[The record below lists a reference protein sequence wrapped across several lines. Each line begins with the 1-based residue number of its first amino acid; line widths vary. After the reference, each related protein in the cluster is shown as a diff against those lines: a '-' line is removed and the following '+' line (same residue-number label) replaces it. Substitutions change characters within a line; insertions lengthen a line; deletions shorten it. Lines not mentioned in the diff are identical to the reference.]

1 MVRNNRHKQLC
12 YKKHA
17 LFWASI
23 FLLIIV
29 KLYLVSGQT
38 LSANG
43 GEAYDDKLFIDLA
56 NNISNGNWLGEYNNR
71 TLIKGPFYPLWIA
84 INYKLGMP
92 LLFSQH
98 LLYILSCVTFI
109 GAIASIVRIRYL
121 LLIFVFILFNPISYS
136 GGVMTY
142 VLRSGIYQS
151 LSLIMISICIYFVL
165 NYKYSQ
171 KINLFLFI
179 CFGIFLSAFWLTR
192 EESIWI
198 IPFIVITYIVIFLKL
213 VTASY
218 SLRFITKQI
227 LLLILPFFILLISIV
242 TVSGLNKHYYGIST
256 YNEPKSSFFKAAYGA
271 LIRVKHQP
279 WQPAVPLPEKVRKEI
294 YSVSPAF
301 YELKPFL
308 DGEFGKRWRHI
319 LYNVKSAY
327 NNGKLDPIKKEIITS
342 FLRNDQSGI
351 WHHVWDKPQKNEYY
365 GPWFI
370 WALRDAVT
378 AAGYTSATAAKQF
391 YLRLADEINLAC
403 KDKKLDCLSARST
416 LIPPWRSEYTV
427 PLFKTFL
434 NSIYY
439 LITYSEFSAGSGF
452 SAGESVSI
460 DLFKKMTNEQLSPFP
475 FESEKSANNKI
486 VVLNRIG
493 YLYQTI
499 VPYLVLLTTIL
510 YFWVTVR
517 YFKRIFMCDFWIIT
531 TIIMITILFVLFS
544 FSFVHITSFPAILV
558 RYLTPL
564 YLLVK
569 ISLIF
574 AWLTFGN
581 KELWQVTRR

>member
-1 MVRNNRHKQLC
+1 MERNNQHKHIF
-12 YKKHA
+12 YKKYA
-17 LFWASI
+17 LFLASI
-23 FLLIIV
+23 FLFIIV

-38 LSANG
+38 LSAHG
-43 GEAYDDKLFIDLA
+43 GAFHDDKLFLDLA

-71 TLIKGPFYPLWIA
+71 ILIKGPFYPLWIA

-98 LLYILSCVTFI
+98 LLYIFSCVTFV
-109 GAIASIVRIRYL
+109 GAIARIVRGRYL

-136 GGVMTY
+136 GGVMTQ

-151 LSLIMISICIYFVL
+151 LSLVIISICIYFVL

-198 IPFIVITYIVIFLKL
+198 IPFIVITYIVIFIKL
-213 VTASY
+213 VTDSY
-218 SLRFITKQI
+218 SLRFMAKQL
-227 LLLILPFFILLISIV
+227 LLLILPFFILLISIF
-242 TVSGLNKHYYGIST
+242 TVSGLNKQYYGVFT

-271 LIRVKHQP
+271 LIRVKQQP
-279 WQPAVPLPEKVRKEI
+279 WQPAVHCPKKVQKEI
-294 YSVSPAF
+294 YSISPAF
-301 YELKPFL
+301 YELRPFL
-308 DGEFGKRWRHI
+308 DGEIGKQWGSI
-319 LYNVKSAY
+319 LYNMKSAY
-327 NNGKLDPIKKEIITS
+327 NNGELDPITKKYITGI
-342 FLRNDQSGI
+342 LRNDQSGI
-351 WHHVWDKPQKNEYY
+351 WSRIWDKDQKDEYEIY

-378 AAGYTSATAAKQF
+378 AAGYESATAAKQF

-403 KDKKLDCLSARST
+403 KDGKLDCLSARST
-416 LIPPWRSEYTV
+416 LIPPWRSEYSV

-439 LITYSEFSAGSGF
+439 LITYSDFSAESGF
-452 SAGESVSI
+452 SSGESVSV

-475 FESEKSANNKI
+475 FEPEKNANNKI
-486 VVLNRIG
+486 VILSKIG

-499 VPYLVLLTTIL
+499 VPYFVLLTTIL
-510 YFWVTVR
+510 YFWITVR
-517 YFKRIFMCDFWIIT
+517 YLKKIYLCDFWIIT
-531 TIIMITILFVLFS
+531 TIIMITILFVLLS
-544 FSFVHITSFPAILV
+544 FSFIHITSFPAIAI
-558 RYLTPL
+558 RYLAPL

-574 AWLTFGN
+574 AWLTFEN
-581 KELWQVTRR
+581 KELWR